1 MNAWLW
7 AAAATLLVLVPCG
20 IRTLRGSTFDRVLGL
35 QLGGVVTT
43 LALVMLAQGFDR
55 SFYYDLALIFGVLSF
70 VGSLLLVRFLE
81 RWV

>member
-7 AAAATLLVLVPCG
+7 AAAATLVILVPCA
-20 IRTLRGSTFDRVLGL
+20 IRTLRGTAFDRLLGL

-43 LALVMLAQGFDR
+43 LALVMLGQGFDR
-55 SFYYDLALIFGVLSF
+55 SIYYDLALIFGVLSF
-70 VGSLLLVRFLE
+70 AGSLVLVRFLE